1 MRKII
6 ATAFVSLDGVMQGPG
21 GPQEDTS
28 GGFDLGGWTTNYRS
42 EKSGAAVLEMVGT
55 LAKPYDLLLGRR
67 TYDNFAG
74 FWPNVPADNP
84 IGPVFTKANK
94 YVLTGGSAKLEW
106 ANSHQLRNLDELKKV
121 KAEEGSDIVLW
132 GSSTLYPQLLDAN
145 LIDRLVL
152 LTIPIILGKGK
163 RIFGNTSHQVTM
175 KLTKCEAT
183 PTGVIMATYEREGAV
198 PTGSL

>member
-55 LAKPYDLLLGRR
+55 LDKPYDLLLGGK

-94 YVLTGGSAKLEW
+94 YVLTNEMRGYADGRHHGDL
-106 ANSHQLRNLDELKKV
+106 
-121 KAEEGSDIVLW
+121 
-132 GSSTLYPQLLDAN
+132 
-145 LIDRLVL
+145 
-152 LTIPIILGKGK
+152 
-163 RIFGNTSHQVTM
+163 
-175 KLTKCEAT
+175 
-183 PTGVIMATYEREGAV
+183 
-198 PTGSL
+198 

>member
-6 ATAFVSLDGVMQGPG
+6 ATASVSLDGVMQGPG
-21 GPQEDTS
+21 GAQEDTS
-28 GGFDLGGWTTNYRS
+28 GGFDLGGWTINYRS
-42 EKSGAAVLEMVGT
+42 EKSGAAVLDMVGT
-55 LAKPYDLLLGRR
+55 LAKPHDLLLGRK
-67 TYDNFAG
+67 TYDNFAS

-106 ANSHQLRNLDELKKV
+106 ANSHKLRNTDELKKV

-145 LIDRLVL
+145 LIDGLQLMICPIVL
-152 LTIPIILGKGK
+152 GRGK
-163 RIFGNTSHQVTM
+163 RIFGNTSHQVAL
-175 KLTKCEAT
+175 KLMKCEAT
-183 PTGVIMATYEREGAV
+183 PTGIIIATYELTPEGK
-198 PTGSL
+198 

>member
-28 GGFDLGGWTTNYRS
+28 GGFDLGGWTANYRS

-106 ANSHQLRNLDELKKV
+106 ANSHQLRNFDELKKV

-132 GSSTLYPQLLDAN
+132 GAQRSIRYCWMPILSTAL
-145 LIDRLVL
+145 
-152 LTIPIILGKGK
+152 
-163 RIFGNTSHQVTM
+163 
-175 KLTKCEAT
+175 CC
-183 PTGVIMATYEREGAV
+183 
-198 PTGSL
+198 

>member
-6 ATAFVSLDGVMQGPG
+6 ATARVSLDGVMQGPG
-21 GPQEDTS
+21 GAQEDTS
-28 GGFDLGGWTTNYRS
+28 GGFDLGGWTNNYSS

-55 LAKPYDLLLGRR
+55 LDKPYDLLLGRK
-67 TYDNFAG
+67 TYDIFAG
-74 FWPNVPADNP
+74 YWPNVPADHR

-94 YVLTGGSAKLEW
+94 YVLTGGPAKLEW
-106 ANSHQLRNLDELKKV
+106 SNSHKLRNIDELKKV

-152 LTIPIILGKGK
+152 LICPIVLGKGK
-163 RIFGNTSHQVTM
+163 RLFGNTSHQVALQLM
-175 KLTKCEAT
+175 KSEAT
-183 PTGVIMATYEREGAV
+183 PTGVIVATYEQAAG
-198 PTGSL
+198 GK

>member
-1 MRKII
+1 VRKII

-55 LAKPYDLLLGRR
+55 LAKPYDLL
-67 TYDNFAG
+67 
-74 FWPNVPADNP
+74 
-84 IGPVFTKANK
+84 
-94 YVLTGGSAKLEW
+94 
-106 ANSHQLRNLDELKKV
+106 HQLRNLDELKKV

-152 LTIPIILGKGK
+152 LTIPIVLGKGK
-163 RIFGNTSHQVTM
+163 RIFGNTSHQVAM
-175 KLTKCEAT
+175 KLMKCETT
-183 PTGVIMATYEREGAV
+183 PTGVIMATYEPTREANSIGI
-198 PTGSL
+198 

>member
-6 ATAFVSLDGVMQGPG
+6 ATAFVSLDGVMQAPG

-28 GGFDLGGWTTNYRS
+28 GEFDLGGWTTNYRS

-121 KAEEGSDIVLW
+121 KAEKVRIL
-132 GSSTLYPQLLDAN
+132 SSGEAQPSIRNCLM
-145 LIDRLVL
+145 
-152 LTIPIILGKGK
+152 PILS
-163 RIFGNTSHQVTM
+163 TA
-175 KLTKCEAT
+175 LCC
-183 PTGVIMATYEREGAV
+183 
-198 PTGSL
+198 

>member
-6 ATAFVSLDGVMQGPG
+6 ATARVSLDGVMQGPSG
-21 GPQEDTS
+21 AQEDAS
-28 GGFDLGGWTTNYRS
+28 GGFDLGGWTTNYS
-42 EKSGAAVLEMVGT
+42 SKESGAAVLDLVGT
-55 LAKPYDLLLGRR
+55 LAKPYDLLLGRK
-67 TYDNFAG
+67 TYDIFAG
-74 FWPNVPADNP
+74 YWPYVPADNP

-145 LIDRLVL
+145 LIDRLLL
-152 LTIPIILGKGK
+152 LTVPIVLGKGK
-163 RIFGNTSHQVTM
+163 RIFGNTSHQVAL
-175 KLTKCEAT
+175 KLMKCEAT
-183 PTGVIMATYEREGAV
+183 PTGVIIATYEKT
-198 PTGSL
+198 P

>member
-42 EKSGAAVLEMVGT
+42 EKSGAAVLDMVGT
-55 LAKPYDLLLGRR
+55 LAKPNDLLLGRK

-74 FWPNVPADNP
+74 FWPNAPADNP
-84 IGPVFTKANK
+84 IGSVFNKANK

-106 ANSHQLRNLDELKKV
+106 ANSHKLRNIDELKKV
-121 KAEEGSDIVLW
+121 KAGQARISCYGAVLRAIHRFLRRT
-132 GSSTLYPQLLDAN
+132 SSTASTFSSVPSYWAKAKSCSVMQ
-145 LIDRLVL
+145 
-152 LTIPIILGKGK
+152 
-163 RIFGNTSHQVTM
+163 
-175 KLTKCEAT
+175 AT
-183 PTGVIMATYEREGAV
+183 PS
-198 PTGSL
+198 P